1 MRRRIRRYAR
11 LFGHARRLL
20 ITSLLVSLL
29 QSALLIPIPLVI
41 KHVFDVDL
49 RRPHAGA
56 MVLQGAIVLCLYLAS
71 AGLGLWTR
79 YAVLDATKRS
89 IAVLRGGLLK
99 KLYEL
104 PRAFHDRHDAGELHA
119 TIVQDSE
126 RLDMIANAVVGLMLP
141 AAIVAAGLAAVALA
155 FNPLLFAVLAC
166 ALPPMVLL
174 SRAMSHRL
182 RARTRRWQTAF
193 DLFSA
198 QTQLAL
204 RTRTLAEVRAA
215 EELELGAR
223 RKQVGDLSTAGLQMA
238 WRQSAWGI
246 GQGAIV
252 AAAGVVV
259 LVVGGIGVAHHEMT
273 VGQLLSFYAIVALLQ
288 AQVST
293 VVSLLPLVVSGEES
307 LRRLDVI
314 LDADQPMP
322 YAGRRRIDF
331 SGSITLSAVTFG
343 YGSEPLLEDVE
354 LELEAGEQVVVVGPN
369 GAGKSTL
376 ASLILG
382 LYRPWSG
389 RLLADGVPYDE
400 LDMRHLRRAFGVVL
414 QDPVIIPASAA
425 ENIAYGRPEATPA
438 DIRRAAE
445 LAGAAAFI
453 ERLPRGYDTWVGDE
467 GSLLSGGERQ
477 RLAIARALISSPRL
491 LILDEPTT
499 HLDDEAIATVQ
510 ANLDALPGA
519 PGVLTITHDEAIARA
534 AARVIYIRDGRLR
547 GVGGL
552 ATGPARVARA

>member
-1 MRRRIRRYAR
+1 
-11 LFGHARRLL
+11 
-20 ITSLLVSLL
+20 
-29 QSALLIPIPLVI
+29 
-41 KHVFDVDL
+41 
-49 RRPHAGA
+49 
-56 MVLQGAIVLCLYLAS
+56 
-71 AGLGLWTR
+71 
-79 YAVLDATKRS
+79 
-89 IAVLRGGLLK
+89 
-99 KLYEL
+99 
-104 PRAFHDRHDAGELHA
+104 
-119 TIVQDSE
+119 
-126 RLDMIANAVVGLMLP
+126 
-141 AAIVAAGLAAVALA
+141 
-155 FNPLLFAVLAC
+155 
-166 ALPPMVLL
+166 
-174 SRAMSHRL
+174 
-182 RARTRRWQTAF
+182 
-193 DLFSA
+193 
-198 QTQLAL
+198 
-204 RTRTLAEVRAA
+204 
-215 EELELGAR
+215 
-223 RKQVGDLSTAGLQMA
+223 
-238 WRQSAWGI
+238 
-246 GQGAIV
+246 
-252 AAAGVVV
+252 
-259 LVVGGIGVAHHEMT
+259 VVGGIGVAHHEMT